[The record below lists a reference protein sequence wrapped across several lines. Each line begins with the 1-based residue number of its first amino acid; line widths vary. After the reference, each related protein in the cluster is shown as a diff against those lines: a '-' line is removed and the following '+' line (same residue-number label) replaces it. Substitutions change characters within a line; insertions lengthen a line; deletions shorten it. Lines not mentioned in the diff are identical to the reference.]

1 MRRVSVYLECGLVV
15 LELRAVLRLPR
26 LERGQLRKAAAHRLR
41 PARLG
46 SHLHL
51 RLSHGFALLLL
62 LLSRLLFLRLLLLL
76 LIVIVVLLLLLFLYV
91 LLVRRFAFRLLRVDF
106 VHLRLARLHQL
117 GRSCSEAEH
126 RLA

>member
-51 RLSHGFALLLL
+51 RLGHGFALLLL

-76 LIVIVVLLLLLFLYV
+76 IVIVLLPVLLLLYV
-91 LLVRRFAFRLLRVDF
+91 LLVRRFAFRLLRIDF

-117 GRSCSEAEH
+117 GRSCSKAEH